1 MDLAS
6 ENETRVFSAYSK
18 RKREDELVEASKR
31 KSITSR
37 SVDSAGNKR
46 AKNPMVTGNLIE
58 SSFYL
63 MLLVLERQL

>member
-37 SVDSAGNKR
+37 SVDSAGNNKEL
-46 AKNPMVTGNLIE
+46 KTQWLQVISLK
-58 SSFYL
+58 
-63 MLLVLERQL
+63 VLFI

>member
-1 MDLAS
+1 MGKEAMDLAS

-37 SVDSAGNKR
+37 SVDSAGNNKEL
-46 AKNPMVTGNLIE
+46 KTQWLQVISLK
-58 SSFYL
+58 
-63 MLLVLERQL
+63 VLFI